1 MPLVSTFYGI
11 LIYMYWL
18 DTKHHNLPHV
28 HARYAEFEAV
38 FAIETGDLLDGELP
52 RRQQRLVQAWIELRK
67 EELLADWALAVRGEE
82 IFKIEPLK

>member
-1 MPLVSTFYGI
+1 MPLVSSFYGI

-38 FAIETGDLLDGELP
+38 FAIESGDLLDGELP
-52 RRQQRLVQAWIELRK
+52 SRQRRLVEAWIELRR
-67 EELLADWALAVRGEE
+67 EELLANWAAAVRGED
-82 IFKIEPLK
+82 IAKIEPLK